1 MASQTRTARIALSTA
16 STYPGRCA
24 SSFALARQLG
34 YDGMEVMVWTDPV
47 TQEAGALRALSE
59 LHELPVVS
67 IHAPT
72 LLLTQIGRAHV

>member
-47 TQEAGALRALSE
+47 TQEAGALSALAE
-59 LHELPVVS
+59 LHQMS
-67 IHAPT
+67 IGAIHAAAA
-72 LLLTQIGRAHV
+72 GRGSSTGR